1 MQVTFFTTKK
11 NFIKLFEWM
20 KANIEDVV
28 FLDYHSKKEYL
39 EDELYLGEVGFG
51 KQIFISTKQLTS
63 KFIDFSFKESHM
75 YGIELS
81 FCYSDESI
89 YTSDYTMY
97 NPYKEPDRKIYSSR
111 IYRDGFYN
119 DLEET
124 KILKPIY
131 TKIVNKI
138 KSNSNYKNYGYIVGY
153 FLYFKK

>member
-1 MQVTFFTTKK
+1 
-11 NFIKLFEWM
+11 M

-28 FLDYHSKKEYL
+28 FLDYHTKKEYL
-39 EDELYLGEVGFG
+39 KDELYLGEVGFG

-124 KILKPIY
+124 KILNQVQCMEQILKCLYLYHIY
-131 TKIVNKI
+131 
-138 KSNSNYKNYGYIVGY
+138 
-153 FLYFKK
+153 